1 MGPMHPE
8 LMLRLAQ
15 ARLDELRAEASQVR
29 LAKEVAPGP
38 KEKGRRIACRLAER
52 YSKLVAQ
59 GTTTEQGG
67 RSSLGSHRL
76 DVRSEHVW
84 IRSC

>member
-1 MGPMHPE
+1 MDPLLHPE

-15 ARLDELRAEASQVR
+15 ARLDELRAGASQVR
-29 LAKEVAPGP
+29 LAKAVAPGP

-59 GTTTEQGG
+59 GTATEQAAAQAWAAIDW
-67 RSSLGSHRL
+67 R
-76 DVRSEHVW
+76 
-84 IRSC
+84 